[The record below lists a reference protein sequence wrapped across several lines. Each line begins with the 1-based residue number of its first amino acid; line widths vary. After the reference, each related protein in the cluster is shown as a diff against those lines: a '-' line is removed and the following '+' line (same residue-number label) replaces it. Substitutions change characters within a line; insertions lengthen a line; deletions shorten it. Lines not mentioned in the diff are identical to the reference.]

1 MVAPV
6 YKGRKNGT
14 SISLYLLNLRLKF
27 QPDETAMHLKLL
39 TGLLLLTISSGII
52 PAKAAPVQSFS
63 NALQTDS
70 LAEISFAEGDMRKS
84 ISLWLEAAEIADR
97 YARTEEDSLS
107 YSGFLQSL
115 GVCYRRISMMDSTLH
130 YYNRAWDII
139 RYKNSPHAVS
149 EKTRL
154 LTGMAILLT
163 FMGRD
168 KESMEYAERAMEM
181 AEGCSDMEMVMYAA
195 TNAGGIYARNGYFD
209 KGSKAL
215 HTALAKAGE
224 SGLPDKQLS
233 ALTIMTSMFNIAGE
247 RDSTDFYMARAEKL
261 ADRLP
266 PESVAVLGFLE
277 TQAAVLRNMGCYAES
292 NAIYSRLMSASG
304 QNSSVGKDAGYLTMA
319 RNYADMKQFGNAM
332 AYYAKAYPP
341 IATLHNEDIPA
352 QVSEWSAKYGAAE
365 KELEIS
371 RLSEEAMRNKAELR
385 GWIIIA
391 LVLAV
396 ALAGGIVA
404 VILRR
409 RHLRKEEELRLA
421 RTYIEGL
428 EKERARVARDLH
440 DGVCNDLLGIG
451 MLVSAM
457 GNSTSAPKNEILSML
472 ESLRSEVRTI
482 SHDMMPPSFNLSD
495 IEEVMEM
502 YVRRFRSQT
511 AAEIDFRAILKGS
524 AQWQQVP
531 ERIAY
536 EVYRIFQEQMANI
549 IKHSGAGRI
558 EAGLEL
564 SDNSLSLTV
573 RHDGKAFSGNRRE
586 SGDGIGLSVM
596 SERAKAIGA
605 AISDTEE
612 DGTHVFRLEVPV
624 SISDPE

>member
-1 MVAPV
+1 M
-6 YKGRKNGT
+6 RT
-14 SISLYLLNLRLKF
+14 I
-27 QPDETAMHLKLL
+27 LL
-39 TGLLLLTISSGII
+39 TCFLFLIITPGVI
-52 PAKAAPVQSFS
+52 PAKAASAQDFS
-63 NALQTDS
+63 NALQIDS

-97 YARTEEDSLS
+97 YASTEEDSLF

-154 LTGMAILLT
+154 LTSMAILLT

-168 KESMEYAERAMEM
+168 DESMEYAERAMEM

-215 HTALAKAGE
+215 HTALAKAEE

-247 RDSTDFYMARAEKL
+247 PDSVNYYMARAEKL

-266 PESVAVLGFLE
+266 PESVAVFGFLE
-277 TQAAVLRNMGCYAES
+277 TQGAVLRNMGRYAES

-319 RNYADMKQFGNAM
+319 RNYADMKQFGNAID
-332 AYYAKAYPP
+332 YYEKAYEA
-341 IATLHNEDIPA
+341 IDSIYNEDITA

-396 ALAGGIVA
+396 ALAGGVMA
-404 VILRR
+404 VTLRR
-409 RHLRKEEELRLA
+409 RHLKKEEELRLA

-428 EKERARVARDLH
+428 EKERSRIARDLH

-451 MLVSAM
+451 MLVSSM
-457 GNSTSAPKNEILSML
+457 GDSTSAPKDEILSML
-472 ESLRSEVRTI
+472 EGLRSEVRTI

-511 AAEIDFRAILKGS
+511 AAGIDFRAILTGTV
-524 AQWQQVP
+524 QWQQVP

-549 IKHSGAGRI
+549 IKHSGASRI
-558 EAGLEL
+558 DAGLEL

-573 RHDGKAFSGNRRE
+573 RYDGKAFSRNSR
-586 SGDGIGLSVM
+586 GDGIGLSVM

-612 DGTHVFRLEVPV
+612 DGAHVFRLDVPV
-624 SISDPE
+624 SVSEQE